1 LPSPPGFFIIEPA
14 REVMLFGVREKGDV
28 TILDLVGE
36 IRLAAEASP
45 SVQALV
51 KEQLAAGKKK
61 ILLNFDKVDFL
72 DSYGVGDVLAAYV
85 STQEKGGKLKVFH
98 LSSKIWL
105 IFNYSGLTR
114 IIETFDTEDRALQS
128 FA

>member
-1 LPSPPGFFIIEPA
+1 
-14 REVMLFGVREKGDV
+14 MQFGVREKGDV
-28 TILDLVGE
+28 TILDLAGE
-36 IRLAAEASP
+36 IRLAAEASL

-51 KEQLAAGKKK
+51 KEQLVAGKKK
-61 ILLNFDKVDFL
+61 ILLNFEKVDFL
-72 DSYGVGDVLAAYV
+72 DSYGVGDVLAAFV

-114 IIETFDTEDRALQS
+114 ILETFDTEDQALRS

>member
-1 LPSPPGFFIIEPA
+1 M
-14 REVMLFGVREKGDV
+14 RFGVREKGDV
-28 TILDLVGE
+28 TIVDLAGE
-36 IRLAAEASP
+36 IRFTAEASA

-51 KEQLAAGKKK
+51 KDQLAAGKKK
-61 ILLNFDKVDFL
+61 ILLNFSQVDFL

-85 STQEKGGKLKVFH
+85 STQDKGGKLKVFH

-105 IFNYSGLTR
+105 IFNYSGLNR
-114 IIETFDTEDRALQS
+114 IIETFDTEDQALRS

>member
-1 LPSPPGFFIIEPA
+1 
-14 REVMLFGVREKGDV
+14 MLFGVREKAGV
-28 TILDLVGE
+28 IILDLAGE
-36 IRLAAEASP
+36 IRLTAEVSP
-45 SVQALV
+45 SIQALV
-51 KEQLAAGKKK
+51 KEQLAADKKK
-61 ILLNFDKVDFL
+61 ILLNFEKVDFL

-98 LSSKIWL
+98 LSNKIWL

-114 IIETFDTEDRALQS
+114 IIETFDTEDQALQS